1 MKLSKLVIETLKNP
15 PSDVRII
22 SHALL
27 IRAGYIKQ
35 VANGIYSL
43 ATPTQKMALNIESII
58 REEMN
63 NVDGQEVKF
72 PVAMPRE
79 LWELSGR
86 YQSIGSEMIRFKDR
100 GDRDMVLGMTHEEA
114 AVHFAMNT
122 VNSYARLPFMI
133 YQIQTK
139 FRDEPRPRGGLIRV
153 REFTMKDAYSFHFT
167 QEDLDEYYYKQHR
180 AYENIFR
187 RIGMKN
193 FISVK
198 SDTGM
203 MGGSVAH
210 EFMLITPDGEDEL
223 VLCDTCGYKSNMEV
237 AEAEKEVFTD
247 KKNQKSKEV
256 FTGEAKTIDE
266 VSAFLGIP
274 ATSTVKAVVYAVK
287 GDAKPVIIFIRG
299 DLEINEAKL
308 RSVLKKNV
316 FPYESAGND
325 DFSYGNIGPVGL
337 VTDGTVIYDESLCG
351 RENMVTGANKS
362 EYHITGI
369 SVKRDIK
376 PAAFSDVAKVK
387 IGQKCKC
394 CGGELKTVNGI
405 EIGNIFQLGTK
416 YTKSMEMT
424 VLNEKGEAVYPIMGC
439 YGIGVGRAIA
449 SVLQESF
456 DKDGMIL
463 PVTIAPWKVHVCPLR
478 LDDENVRTQ
487 AFGLYDALNAAGIE
501 TIIDDRNASPG
512 FKFADADLMGMPVR
526 VVISP
531 KSLSNGG
538 AEIKIR
544 KSGEVRLVTLDNLLP
559 EITSIL
565 AALYAELK

>member
-1 MKLSKLVIETLKNP
+1 MKFSKLVIETSKHAP
-15 PSDVRII
+15 ADIRII

-27 IRAGYIKQ
+27 VRAGYIKQ

-43 ATPTQKMALNIESII
+43 AAPAQKMALNIENII
-58 REEMN
+58 RDEMN
-63 NVDGQEVKF
+63 KADGQEVKF

-100 GDRDMVLGMTHEEA
+100 ADRDMVLGMTHEEA

-167 QEDLDEYYYKQHR
+167 QEDLNEYYYRQHR

-187 RIGMKN
+187 RIGMKG

-223 VLCDTCGYKSNMEV
+223 VLCGSCGYKSNMEI
-237 AEAEKEVFTD
+237 AEAEKESFVD
-247 KKNQKSKEV
+247 DKNQKPKEV
-256 FTGEAKTIDE
+256 FTGDAKTIAE
-266 VSAFLGIP
+266 VSALLGVP

-287 GDAKPVIIFIRG
+287 GDVKPVVVFIRG

-308 RSVLKKNV
+308 RAVLKKNV
-316 FPYESAGND
+316 FPYESDGNE
-325 DFSYGNIGPVGL
+325 DFSYGNIGPAGLAAVGATL
-337 VTDGTVIYDESLCG
+337 FDESLNG
-351 RENMVTGANKS
+351 RENMVTGANKAG
-362 EYHITGI
+362 YHIAGVSI
-369 SVKRDIK
+369 KRDVN
-376 PAAFSDVAKVK
+376 PAAFCDVAKVK
-387 IGQKCKC
+387 AGQKCKC
-394 CGGELKTVNGI
+394 CGGELKIVNGI

-416 YTKSMEMT
+416 YTKSMGMT
-424 VLNEKGEAVYPIMGC
+424 VLNEKGESVYPIMGC

-449 SVLQESF
+449 SVLQESY

-463 PVTIAPWKVHVCPLR
+463 PVTVAPWKVHLCPLR
-478 LDDENVRTQ
+478 LDDENVRAK
-487 AFGLYDALNAAGIE
+487 AFDVYDALNADGIE
-501 TIIDDRNASPG
+501 TLIDDRNASPG

-544 KSGEVRLVTLDNLLP
+544 ESGEVTFVPFDNL
-559 EITSIL
+559 ITKIKEIL
-565 AALYAELK
+565 AKLYAELE